1 MRPTRIIPALAI
13 ITLLTAGPA
22 AGQLTFPRLPFSA
35 ARTRTAPNAPQYGP
49 QYAPPRKTYSS
60 WPGSVAP
67 TAAQPIQQVA
77 MERPSARH
85 MIGPRLTIPPPA
97 RMSDFSLIHPKHAEL
112 QVFDIVTIVVDEK
125 SELQRNQKFNRQKN
139 ARLLADLKE
148 FIRLGPNGNL
158 VNAAANNPKVDANL
172 QSTLNSTGQVTDTEG
187 IKYRIAAT
195 IMDVHPNGTLVLE
208 AKKTIQTQDGESIY
222 KLTGIL
228 RAQDVGPDNTASS
241 ENIANLNIMKAQSG
255 RVYDS
260 TKRNWGQ
267 RLFDFL
273 TPF

>member
-1 MRPTRIIPALAI
+1 MRPVRIIPVLVI
-13 ITLLTAGPA
+13 VTLLTAGPA
-22 AGQLTFPRLPFSA
+22 AGQLKSFPRSPLRVS
-35 ARTRTAPNAPQYGP
+35 RTRTPSNSL
-49 QYAPPRKTYSS
+49 QYARPRETYSS
-60 WPGSVAP
+60 WPGYVAP
-67 TAAQPIQQVA
+67 AASQPIQQVA
-77 MERPSARH
+77 LERPFANH
-85 MIGPRLTIPPPA
+85 VIGRRLTLPPPV
-97 RMSDFSLIHPKHAEL
+97 RMSDFSLIHQQPAEL
-112 QVFDIVTIVVDEK
+112 RVFDIVTVVVDEK

-148 FIRLGPNGNL
+148 FIRLGPTGNL
-158 VNAAANNPKVDANL
+158 ANAAANNPKIDANL
-172 QSTLNSTGQVTDTEG
+172 QSNLNSTGQVTDTEG

-195 IMDVHPNGTLVLE
+195 IMDIHPNGTLVLE
-208 AKKTIQTQDGESIY
+208 AKKVIQTQDGESVY

-241 ENIANLNIMKAQSG
+241 ENIANLNIMKTQSG